1 MDDKKI
7 KLYDTTLRDGSQGR
21 MVQFSSIDKIRI
33 AKALDDFGIDYIE
46 GGWPGSNPKDMEF
59 FKMAQNEEFQ
69 HAKIAAFGSTRRPNI
84 TPEEDTNLNALIEAN
99 TPVVTI
105 FGKSWDLHVTDAL
118 KTSLEENLSMIE
130 SSIKFLKSKGKEVIY
145 DAEHFFDGYKNNPG
159 YAIKTLEAT
168 LSGGVDTIVLAD
180 TNGGTLP
187 WELLKIIEE
196 VKGALGIETLGIHAH
211 NDSDMAV
218 VNSLI
223 GVGKGIVHIQGTI
236 NGYGER
242 TGNANLCSIIPNL
255 IIKMGYDAYC
265 KENLHKLTEL
275 SKFVSEL
282 ANLPHNPYLPF
293 VGENAFSHKGGIHV
307 SAVMKNPTTYEHIN
321 PELVG
326 NRRNILVSELSG
338 KSNILYKAKEM
349 NINLPEND
357 VVIRE
362 IVNKIKELENK
373 GYQFEA
379 ASGSFELLIRK
390 LLGKY
395 PEFFK
400 VLGYRVIV
408 EKLGE
413 DSELISEA
421 TVKFKID
428 DNIILTVAEGN
439 GPVNALDKALRKGL
453 VSFYPALKFI
463 ELVDYKVRVLQT
475 DHGTG
480 SRVRV
485 LIENR
490 GINRS
495 WGTIGVSENIIE
507 ASFDALKDSIIY
519 GLLKGV

>member
-1 MDDKKI
+1 MQKEKI
-7 KLYDTTLRDGSQGR
+7 LLYDTTLRDGSQGR

-59 FKMAQNEEFQ
+59 FKMAQNEEFI

-84 TPEEDTNLNALIEAN
+84 TPEEDANLNALIEAN

-118 KTSLEENLSMIE
+118 KTSLEENLNMIE

-145 DAEHFFDGYKNNPG
+145 DAEHFFDGYKNNPE
-159 YAIKTLEAT
+159 YALKTLKAT
-168 LSGGVDTIVLAD
+168 LAGGVDTIVLAD

-187 WELLKIIEE
+187 WELLDIIEE
-196 VKGALGIETLGIHAH
+196 LKKALGIEKLGIHAH

-255 IIKMGYDAYC
+255 IIKMGYEANC
-265 KENLHKLTEL
+265 KKNLHKLTEL
-275 SKFVSEL
+275 SRFVSEL

-338 KSNILYKAKEM
+338 KSNVLYKAKEM

-357 VVIRE
+357 VIIRE
-362 IVNKIKELENK
+362 IVDKIKELENK

-400 VLGYRVIV
+400 ALGYRVIV

-413 DSELISEA
+413 DGELISEA

-428 DNIILTVAEGN
+428 NNVILTVAEGN
-439 GPVNALDKALRKGL
+439 GPVNALDQALRKGL

-475 DHGTG
+475 DYGTG

-485 LIENR
+485 LIENK

-507 ASFDALKDSIIY
+507 ASFEALKDSIIY